1 MTLPFLDDLRKELN
15 TAWGST
21 KKLEDLL
28 DRISKI
34 RIFDPACGSGN
45 FLVIAYKELRR
56 LEHAILERLADLD
69 STHNTLFTDSV
80 LSIEHFYGIEID
92 DFAVEVAI
100 LSLWIAKHQMNREF
114 EDKFGTAI
122 PLIPLKEAGAIHA
135 GNATRINW
143 NAVCKNDG
151 STEIYLIGNP
161 PYGGAKKLKA
171 AQKDDYDYVFGDR
184 PYSKNLDYIALWFI
198 KGAAYIRQTQAQLAF
213 VSTNSVTQGEHVGLM
228 FPMILEMGLE
238 IGYAYTSFK
247 WENNAKRNAGVTVV
261 VVSLRNITN
270 KQKYLYSENI
280 RTQVTNING
289 YLIDADNIYIRTR
302 KQDPLTQYLPT
313 MTFGSMPRDGGNL
326 ILSDDD
332 LSKLKS
338 TDPKAE
344 RFIKSYCG
352 AKEFIEGTPRYCLWI
367 TDAQAKEAQRSP
379 WISRRLRAVSEY
391 RQTSDASSTA
401 KYADRPHL
409 FVQRAYKPTDS
420 IIVPRHSSER
430 REYVPIGY
438 LGPETVISDAA
449 NAIYDAEPWL
459 FALLTSRMH
468 MAWLGTVGGKLETR
482 YRYSNTLVYNNF
494 PVPPLTDQLKEA
506 LTQRAFRVL
515 DVREYHCEYT
525 LAELY
530 DAEKMPE
537 NLRQAHAD
545 LDVVVDRIYR
555 KRPFDSDEERL
566 RLLFD
571 LYRQMTDQ
579 EAHAQQSAK
588 PTRQSRRTR
597 KVQ

>member
-1 MTLPFLDDLRKELN
+1 M
-15 TAWGST
+15 
-21 KKLEDLL
+21 
-28 DRISKI
+28 
-34 RIFDPACGSGN
+34 
-45 FLVIAYKELRR
+45 
-56 LEHAILERLADLD
+56 
-69 STHNTLFTDSV
+69 
-80 LSIEHFYGIEID
+80 
-92 DFAVEVAI
+92 
-100 LSLWIAKHQMNREF
+100 
-114 EDKFGTAI
+114 
-122 PLIPLKEAGAIHA
+122 
-135 GNATRINW
+135 
-143 NAVCKNDG
+143 
-151 STEIYLIGNP
+151 
-161 PYGGAKKLKA
+161 
-171 AQKDDYDYVFGDR
+171 
-184 PYSKNLDYIALWFI
+184 
-198 KGAAYIRQTQAQLAF
+198 
-213 VSTNSVTQGEHVGLM
+213 
-228 FPMILEMGLE
+228 
-238 IGYAYTSFK
+238 
-247 WENNAKRNAGVTVV
+247 
-261 VVSLRNITN
+261 
-270 KQKYLYSENI
+270 
-280 RTQVTNING
+280 
-289 YLIDADNIYIRTR
+289 
-302 KQDPLTQYLPT
+302 
-313 MTFGSMPRDGGNL
+313 
-326 ILSDDD
+326 
-332 LSKLKS
+332 
-338 TDPKAE
+338 
-344 RFIKSYCG
+344 
-352 AKEFIEGTPRYCLWI
+352 
-367 TDAQAKEAQRSP
+367 
-379 WISRRLRAVSEY
+379 
-391 RQTSDASSTA
+391 
-401 KYADRPHL
+401 

-579 EAHAQQSAK
+579 EARAQQSAK